1 MDQGPKHPKAK
12 GVSQAVASMVPRLL
26 VFFYFA
32 FYMIGLE
39 VAEIIGVTSMRVL
52 GFFPAVLYLVYRVG
66 KITLRSEAVFISRY
80 VWGSK
85 FTWVFIYVG
94 SYCILYLLTR
104 MAGGP
109 LGGEPIFGFS
119 YAGALVVHVAFWYN
133 IPSDPTYLS
142 NNIKLLRDLAR
153 GIVFT
158 FVLLC
163 FLPAIAVG
171 KIQPG
176 GLYGIREEVPFFMS
190 TLDTPLI
197 AAIAGII
204 GWAGVQ
210 RSWNAERQSGDQMK
224 SSVIGILVFTMSIFA
239 LVLYSR
245 RGPFFGFVIALLS
258 TMGARFLSRLKIE
271 YGIFAIIAVPFVWSY
286 AVDVLIF
293 TTQNELVSSFV
304 ARNTAETYKTAT
316 GRIEAWS
323 KITDIISNVRIQHLW
338 GYGDSTE
345 ILGHGLLS
353 HAHNTY
359 LQLFYETGL
368 MGLLPLLILI
378 TSSFAKLNELVNRLK
393 ESAEI
398 LAVWGTFILL
408 IVVSTVE
415 SLMREIFFPHLL
427 VLQLF
432 VVVHHL
438 HYSYSNQNRS

>member
-12 GVSQAVASMVPRLL
+12 GVSQAVALMVPRLL

-39 VAEIIGVTSMRVL
+39 VAEIVGVTSVRVL
-52 GFFPAVLYLVYRVG
+52 GFFPSVLYLVYRVG
-66 KITLRSEAVFISRY
+66 KAILRPGAVFISQY

-109 LGGEPIFGFS
+109 LGGEPIFGYS
-119 YAGALVVHVAFWYN
+119 YTGALVVHVAFWYN
-133 IPSDPTYLS
+133 IPSDLTYTG
-142 NNIKLLRDLAR
+142 NNIKLLRDLAW
-153 GIVFT
+153 GVVFT

-190 TLDTPLI
+190 TLDTPLM
-197 AAIAGII
+197 AAIAGVI
-204 GWAGVQ
+204 GWAGIQ
-210 RSWNAERQSGDQMK
+210 RSWNTERRSGGQLK
-224 SSVIGILVFTMSIFA
+224 SLVIGILAFAMSIFA

-258 TMGARFLSRLKIE
+258 TMGVKFLSRLKIE
-271 YGIFAIIAVPFVWSY
+271 YGILTIIAIPFVWSY
-286 AVDVLIF
+286 AGDVLIF
-293 TTQNELVSSFV
+293 ITQNEFVSSFV
-304 ARNTAETYKTAT
+304 ARNTAETYNTAT

-353 HAHNTY
+353 HAHNTF

-368 MGLLPLLILI
+368 MGLVPLLILI

-393 ESAEI
+393 GSAEV
-398 LAVWGTFILL
+398 LALWSIFILL

-415 SLMREIFFPHLL
+415 SLMREILFTHLL
-427 VLQLF
+427 VLQIF
-432 VVVHHL
+432 VIVHHL
-438 HYSYSNQNRS
+438 HYSYSNQNRL